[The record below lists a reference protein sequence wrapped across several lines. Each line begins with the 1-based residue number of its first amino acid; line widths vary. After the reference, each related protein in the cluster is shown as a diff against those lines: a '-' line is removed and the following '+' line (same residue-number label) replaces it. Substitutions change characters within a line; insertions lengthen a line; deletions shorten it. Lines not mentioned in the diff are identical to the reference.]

1 MTPED
6 ILTVRASF
14 ARLMP
19 RKVEAAA
26 LFYGRLFDLAPELKA
41 QFADDLPAQAARST
55 ATLAY
60 LVAALD
66 RPEHFEPFVAELS
79 ALAALQLGFQP
90 AHYAR
95 AGEALLWTLRQ
106 VLEGAFN
113 SQVAAAWARAY
124 GLVAAAMIDAAKVD
138 AIAA

>member
-1 MTPED
+1 MTPDD

-14 ARLMP
+14 ALAQP

-26 LFYGRLFDLAPELKA
+26 LFYGRLFKLAPELKA
-41 QFADDLPAQAARST
+41 QFAADLPAQASRAT
-55 ATLAY
+55 ATLCY

-66 RPEHFEPFVAELS
+66 RPEAFGAFVAELS
-79 ALAALQLGFQP
+79 ALAALQLGFEP
-90 AHYAR
+90 AHYAA

-106 VLEGAFN
+106 VLGGAFTH
-113 SQVAAAWARAY
+113 QTAEAWARAY
-124 GLVAAAMIDAAKVD
+124 GLVASAMIDAAEVD

>member
-1 MTPED
+1 MTPDD

-14 ARLMP
+14 ALAEP

-26 LFYGRLFDLAPELKA
+26 LFYGRLFKLAPELKA
-41 QFADDLPAQAARST
+41 QLADDLPARASRST
-55 ATLAY
+55 AALAY
-60 LVAALD
+60 LVATLD
-66 RPEHFEPFVAELS
+66 RPEAFEPFVAELA
-79 ALAALQLGFQP
+79 ALAALQLSLEP

-106 VLEGAFN
+106 ILGPAFT
-113 SQVAAAWARAY
+113 ARTAECWARVY
-124 GLVAAAMIDAAKVD
+124 GLVASAVIDAAEVD